1 MQKDLCTQ
9 SLVNETRTH
18 RIIKLWSIR
27 SNKIRY
33 FQRGLLSFLCV
44 GSELEVG
51 WLYGHKDERLNKWE
65 VEGWESVV
73 EKCSN
78 KSQAG
83 WLRWVCVWVSVGGL
97 CLLWLNELSNNKS
110 ARTVM
115 RSRETFNS
123 RPDEDT
129 RERTHTH
136 SRINTSAQTLD
147 FYALTHLLT
156 HALLSKQRLNPG

>member
-18 RIIKLWSIR
+18 CIIKLWSIR

-33 FQRGLLSFLCV
+33 FQRGLLLFCV
-44 GSELEVG
+44 WEASWKLADCMGTKMRDLTN
-51 WLYGHKDERLNKWE
+51 ERLK
-65 VEGWESVV
+65 VGESVV

-83 WLRWVCVWVSVGGL
+83 WLHWVCVWVSVGGL